1 MSEIST
7 PNFSKRVLLAALVLA
22 LALFLWVVRD
32 AVLLSFAA
40 IVLAVAIHGIADAFT
55 ANTKLPRPAALALA
69 AALLVGFL
77 VGVLWLFGAQLAAE
91 LSGVI
96 EGLPQAWD
104 RARETLAANPLG
116 ARLVEELESLVSRDN
131 GASLQDM
138 VTRAGSYTLPFAS
151 GLTTALLVIFA
162 AAFLTTGASSY
173 RRGALLLLP
182 KGLDEKVG
190 VALDHSAQAL
200 KKWLLGIMID
210 MTIIAV
216 LLGLALWALGVPAFI
231 GLALIAGLAQFV
243 PTIGPLVAAI
253 PGVLLAFTV
262 GPTTALWTALAY
274 LVISQLEANVIYP
287 IIQKKAASI
296 PPALNL
302 IAVLAFGMLLGP
314 LGILLATPILVV
326 LTVFVIRLYV
336 QDTLGKDARIPGA

>member
-69 AALLVGFL
+69 AALLVGVL